1 MKILTFRL
9 ELVEP
14 LMATAPG
21 GDPNSETTSDFI
33 PGSML
38 RGALIA
44 RYAAA
49 SATGTSGKGPA
60 NLDAGDPEFA
70 RLFLDGTTRYLNGYP
85 IEGQGRTIPTPLSWQ
100 RPKDQEDT
108 ACDFAVRPITDENE
122 NKKQWQ
128 PINTPFCQLRIEED
142 AEENVLEATVVR
154 PSHTIT
160 VHTSRDRRYGR
171 ARSGSGAVYQYE
183 SLEAGQSF
191 QAAII
196 CEYDSDAERL
206 RELLGERLQLGGSR
220 SGGYGGVQ
228 VVKPKILDGTNWH
241 EHEISG
247 CESEPRTF
255 SITLL
260 SDVILRD
267 GRGQYTIGAEVVAET
282 ISPILGRVKLRVL
295 PEHTFIRGTLIGGF
309 NRKWG
314 LPLTQTP
321 ALRMGSVIVFKI
333 EGDDEPT
340 EEQFAHLESRGIGER
355 RAEGFG
361 RLGINLHGNKEIK
374 IGKSEE
380 SGDKDP
386 VTVGDPESVKIA
398 RRIVIR
404 LLRRCLDDAVA
415 RRANQLGIHINTP
428 SRSQLSRLRLIIRE
442 ALGKDPAKGRPL
454 LTTYFDSLEDRLVTR
469 SQFTRDRVDNDSTI
483 DWLRRRVND
492 TLGGDFLPG
501 KSLPK
506 LGSNITASMTPEL
519 IYEYNLRL
527 IDAVLMRAAK
537 NRGSN

>member
-44 RYAAA
+44 RYATA
-49 SATGTSGKGPA
+49 SGTGASGKGPA

-100 RPKDQEDT
+100 HPKYEEET
-108 ACDFAVRPITDENE
+108 ACDFAVRQITNENE
-122 NKKQWQ
+122 KQWQ
-128 PINTPFCQLRIEED
+128 PINTPFCQLRTEED
-142 AEENVLEATVVR
+142 AEEDVLGATVVG

-196 CEYDSDAERL
+196 CEYDTDAERL
-206 RELLGERLQLGGSR
+206 RKLLGERLQLGGSR
-220 SGGYGGVQ
+220 SGGYGRVQ

-241 EHEISG
+241 EYGISRY
-247 CESEPRTF
+247 EDTPRTI

-267 GRGQYTIGAEVVAET
+267 GRGQYTIGAGVVAET
-282 ISPILGRVKLRVL
+282 ISPILGGVRLRVL
-295 PEHTFIRGTLIGGF
+295 PECTFIRGTLIGGF

-340 EEQFAHLESRGIGER
+340 EEQFAQLECRGIGER

-361 RLGINLHGNKEIK
+361 RLGINLHGNENIK
-374 IGKSEE
+374 IGKARGE
-380 SGDKDP
+380 DKKPDP
-386 VTVGDPESVKIA
+386 VTIGDPESVKIA
-398 RRIVIR
+398 QQMVTR
-404 LLRRCLDDAVA
+404 LLRRGLDDVIT
-415 RRANQLGIHINTP
+415 RRANQLGIHIKTP
-428 SRSQLSRLRLIIRE
+428 SRSQLSRLRLTIRE
-442 ALGKDPAKGRPL
+442 ALGKNPEKGRL
-454 LTTYFDSLEDRLVTR
+454 ILTTYFDSLEDRLITR
-469 SQFTRDRVDNDSTI
+469 DQFTRDRIDNDSTI

-492 TLGGDFLPG
+492 TRGGEFLPG
-501 KSLPK
+501 ISLPK
-506 LGSNITASMTPEL
+506 LGSNITASLTPEL